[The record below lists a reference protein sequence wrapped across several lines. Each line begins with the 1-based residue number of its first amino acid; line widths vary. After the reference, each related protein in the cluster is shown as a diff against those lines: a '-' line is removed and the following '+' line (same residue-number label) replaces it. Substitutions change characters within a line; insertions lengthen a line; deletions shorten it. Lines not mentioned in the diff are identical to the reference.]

1 MVKKKKKMRIH
12 KNTKYRIKTDSVIFK
27 QKYKT
32 SNPEII
38 IEDMDTEVFGDVWQ
52 KRQYVP
58 AVVAFMMRQ
67 LADDIFEKG
76 AKEKA
81 YYGKVMPFGIGE
93 LVFKSELEE
102 IK

>member
-1 MVKKKKKMRIH
+1 MKIK
-12 KNTKYRIKTDSVIFK
+12 KNTKYKIITDSVVFQK
-27 QKYKT
+27 KYKT
-32 SNPEII
+32 PNPEII
-38 IEDMDTEVFGDVWQ
+38 IEDTDFEVFGDEW
-52 KRQYVP
+52 KNRQYVP

-67 LADDIFEKG
+67 LADGIFDKG
-76 AKEKA
+76 EREKA